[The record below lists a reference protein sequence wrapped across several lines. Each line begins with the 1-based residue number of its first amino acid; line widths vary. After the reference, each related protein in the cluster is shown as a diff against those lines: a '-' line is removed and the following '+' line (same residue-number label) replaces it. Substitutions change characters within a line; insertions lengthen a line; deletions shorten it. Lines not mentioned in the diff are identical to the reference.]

1 MKIICILITACFF
14 VFACSNLEKVEFIT
28 SEPEELFTTII
39 NDEIEI
45 SFNENGQFISIK
57 ITISEKVKIDL
68 PGATERASLR
78 ALIKAKQ
85 ILSDYIDNSDK
96 KVYSEPVSQTLIVSK
111 NTGNQSIAILLSNDI
126 KKRKDY
132 ILDSLYIDRATY
144 FRENKIVNV
153 IVRSSTRFEKASKK
167 LKEIFK

>member
-57 ITISEKVKIDL
+57 ITFSENVKIDL

-111 NTGNQSIAILLSNDI
+111 NKHGKFI
-126 KKRKDY
+126 KHVY
-132 ILDSLYIDRATY
+132 
-144 FRENKIVNV
+144 
-153 IVRSSTRFEKASKK
+153 
-167 LKEIFK
+167 